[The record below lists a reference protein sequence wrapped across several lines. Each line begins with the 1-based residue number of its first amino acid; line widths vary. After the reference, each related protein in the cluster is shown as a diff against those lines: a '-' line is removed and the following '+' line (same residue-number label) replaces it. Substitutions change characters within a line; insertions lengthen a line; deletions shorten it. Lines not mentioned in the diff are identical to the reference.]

1 MHLIK
6 HHTHALLY
14 AGFWLS
20 LASYGLLAPPERVAM
35 LESGLVTE
43 GWHLTLMALCFGG
56 PVLLGYVL
64 RMRGRGEGS

>member
-20 LASYGLLAPPERVAM
+20 LASYGVLAPPERVTM

-43 GWHLTLMALCFGG
+43 G
-56 PVLLGYVL
+56 
-64 RMRGRGEGS
+64 